1 MEAAELKEIETA
13 LPYFL
18 KHKTVWSSYDS
29 EADVLY
35 LHFKK
40 PNHADN
46 SEMTEDEIIVRY
58 EDKEIIGLTVLNV
71 SKRIK
76 SNAAKRDEEST
87 STC

>member
-1 MEAAELKEIETA
+1 MGTAELKEIKEA

-40 PNHADN
+40 PSHADD
-46 SEMTEDEIIVRY
+46 SEMTDDEIIVRY
-58 EDKEIIGLTVLNV
+58 EKDEVIGLTILNA
-71 SKRIK
+71 SKRAGL
-76 SNAAKRDEEST
+76 SAA
-87 STC
+87 

>member
-1 MEAAELKEIETA
+1 METAELKEIQTA

-29 EADVLY
+29 EADILY

-58 EDKEIIGLTVLNV
+58 EDKEIIGLTILNV
-71 SKRIK
+71 SNRIK
-76 SNAAKRDEEST
+76 NNPDKLRD
-87 STC
+87 